1 MILDCC
7 SSPVI
12 PVVTFLTP
20 LAEHLSFTRLRRQA
34 VCVVSVTYHC
44 GQDVS
49 LSLTTPIGVNL
60 ALFKMECRGKHAGA
74 HSDSAAQGPTG
85 PQELTF
91 LGQSWGPVGP
101 CGTEGSTPSYG
112 HPRHLRHPLLSNR
125 CRMPSKSHVLE
136 PRIQVCSRETGIPE
150 RQEAIGNGGRGGGEG
165 GGESS
170 SRTKESNTS
179 SPSAGDRDPSRRS

>member
-49 LSLTTPIGVNL
+49 LSLTTQIGVNL
-60 ALFKMECRGKHAGA
+60 ALVKMDCRGKHAGA

-91 LGQSWGPVGP
+91 LGQNPGALLGPVAP
-101 CGTEGSTPSYG
+101 REAHHHMVILVIFVTLFYQTDAECPPS
-112 HPRHLRHPLLSNR
+112 HTFSNLE
-125 CRMPSKSHVLE
+125 SK
-136 PRIQVCSRETGIPE
+136 
-150 RQEAIGNGGRGGGEG
+150 
-165 GGESS
+165 
-170 SRTKESNTS
+170 
-179 SPSAGDRDPSRRS
+179 